1 MISHNWSPMKRLIW
15 LRGSG
20 ITGGAGTYE
29 TITGN
34 PVSFTALNAP
44 LKQLSVAFSPVQA
57 GTGDPSPDNVRPISG
72 WDSLTVY
79 HSGADTS
86 DPQTISITIGQT
98 VYSGTV
104 DVVTGVVTVT
114 HRYFTLTG
122 STSGLSKQQIGSTG
136 HYRIRFYTS
145 GAKNPGANK
154 AFNGVCDTYKPT
166 ATDNVYRREMGIGIQ
181 AGDVAFFYDPQFD
194 SADVTLDDVKTWLNS
209 NNVHLVYERAAPLT
223 IQLTPQEVSSLLGEN
238 NMWSNANGDLT
249 VTYAAD
255 PATTPIVGTGK
266 VGQAIIGG

>member
-34 PVSFTALNAP
+34 PVSFTAKAAP
-44 LKQLSVAFSPVQA
+44 LKQLSVAFAPVQS

-86 DPQTISITIGQT
+86 NPQTISISIGET

-104 DVVTGVVTVT
+104 DVVTGAVTVT
-114 HRYFTLTG
+114 RNIVDLGTLSWSKTNGIFYRTITG
-122 STSGLSKQQIGSTG
+122 IKPNGTPICTNYARGPNVSGTGGAGSWADNTIRQQTDGRNIYIKDTSLSS
-136 HYRIRFYTS
+136 YTVAGFKTAMS
-145 GAKNPGANK
+145 G
-154 AFNGVCDTYKPT
+154 VMLC
-166 ATDNVYRREMGIGIQ
+166 
-181 AGDVAFFYDPQFD
+181 
-194 SADVTLDDVKTWLNS
+194 
-209 NNVHLVYERAAPLT
+209 YELSEPIT
-223 IQLTPQEVSSLLGEN
+223 IQLTPQEVSTLVGTN
-238 NMWSNANGDLT
+238 TMWSNANGDLT
-249 VTYAAD
+249 VTYAVD